1 MFSATTEWGG
11 RILAEKVF
19 REQNL
24 EKVKVF
30 VCGWEGRLRSAA
42 EFLSQAAGCEIW
54 TGLLCADSTQPLGP
68 ACVPGSRTH
77 RECALTWVI
86 LLWLARNMDRF
97 CDSWIDWGSA
107 IFLRNWAAL
116 KHGCRREEGSSATA

>member
-30 VCGWEGRLRSAA
+30 VCGGEGRLRSAA

-68 ACVPGSRTH
+68 SCVPGFQDTQGVCPH
-77 RECALTWVI
+77 LGDPVVVGQE
-86 LLWLARNMDRF
+86 
-97 CDSWIDWGSA
+97 
-107 IFLRNWAAL
+107 
-116 KHGCRREEGSSATA
+116 HGQVL